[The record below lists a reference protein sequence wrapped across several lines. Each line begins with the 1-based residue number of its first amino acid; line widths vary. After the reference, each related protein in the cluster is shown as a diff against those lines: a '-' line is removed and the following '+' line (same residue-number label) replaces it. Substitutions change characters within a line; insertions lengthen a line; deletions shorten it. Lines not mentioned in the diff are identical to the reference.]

1 MFSARLRLYPC
12 LRLYLNLYLRLCLQ
26 HRTDRLLTVRWLGLL
41 CHQRIELFIERF
53 HLLFQQLDLLCLVI
67 RSSALSECSFRT
79 DRAANC

>member
-1 MFSARLRLYPC
+1 
-12 LRLYLNLYLRLCLQ
+12 
-26 HRTDRLLTVRWLGLL
+26 LLTVRWLGLL